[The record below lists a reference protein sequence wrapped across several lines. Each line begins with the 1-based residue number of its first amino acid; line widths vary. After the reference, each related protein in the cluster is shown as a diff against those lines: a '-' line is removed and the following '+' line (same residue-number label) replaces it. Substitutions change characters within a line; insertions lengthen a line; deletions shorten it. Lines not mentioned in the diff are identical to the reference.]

1 MQMGLR
7 RPAWL
12 SARPQHT
19 TFWAM
24 RGLPI
29 LAATPRATWISRYW
43 HKGEPMAA
51 VTIVGSPVYNV
62 VGSRRS
68 QLYRV
73 TGNTTNTLDVG
84 LRTINEINV
93 EPTATNPP
101 TVTF

>member
-1 MQMGLR
+1 
-7 RPAWL
+7 
-12 SARPQHT
+12 
-19 TFWAM
+19 
-24 RGLPI
+24 
-29 LAATPRATWISRYW
+29 
-43 HKGEPMAA
+43 MAA

-73 TGNTTNTLDVG
+73 TGTTTNTLDIG

-101 TVTF
+101 TVTFAAQGQGTRITFTSGGAFTNVGLEVIGA